1 MTAISQLVDAL
12 GHVPVVVG
20 VLTKGS
26 LLIVL
31 AVCLTRA
38 LGRAP
43 AAARHIVWSLSV
55 AALLL
60 LPATS
65 WMPWR
70 LELPMLGT
78 ARDALGVSAQPT
90 PKVTPA
96 IDSKKGKAVAADPA
110 WRVTAARRNPRSS
123 VTRPRRPRAPA
134 TTSAAATRGK
144 AVRTGNA

>member
-1 MTAISQLVDAL
+1 MTASFAAVSQLVDAL

-31 AVCLTRA
+31 AVGLTRA

-65 WMPWR
+65 WIPWR

-78 ARDALGVSAQPT
+78 ARDALGVNVAPPT
-90 PKVTPA
+90 
-96 IDSKKGKAVAADPA
+96 
-110 WRVTAARRNPRSS
+110 
-123 VTRPRRPRAPA
+123 A
-134 TTSAAATRGK
+134 TVLPS
-144 AVRTGNA
+144 

>member
-1 MTAISQLVDAL
+1 MTASFVTLSELVDAL

-26 LLIVL
+26 LLIAL
-31 AVCLTRA
+31 AVVLTRA

-43 AAARHIVWSLSV
+43 AAARHLVWTLSV

-70 LELPMLGT
+70 LELPVLGT
-78 ARDALGVSAQPT
+78 ARDALGVSAAQQT
-90 PKVTPA
+90 NKVT
-96 IDSKKGKAVAADPA
+96 AVADTKHDAGPA
-110 WRVTAARRNPRSS
+110 SDATPLNVDTQGEVDASTPSLTASPPQA
-123 VTRPRRPRAPA
+123 TDRPR
-134 TTSAAATRGK
+134 
-144 AVRTGNA
+144 